1 MFSSVTSSV
10 AVAEQRHG
18 HAAERLHRGL
28 DADDVVAHADRLGAG
43 LGVFQRMR
51 AGVGRRHHQ
60 RVHAL
65 GPQRIGRHRGGQR
78 RIDAAR
84 QADHDRREARLV
96 HVVAQ
101 AQHHRLVDR
110 FDVAELRRDRAGL
123 AFPAAAVAAELD
135 GRDLLAERGEL
146 GLERAVGAER
156 ERAAVVDH
164 LVLAADLVE
173 IDQRQAALDHAVDGE
188 LHAHVGLA
196 DLVGRG
202 VGHQQ
207 DLAAGLGDAFDD
219 VGRPDVLA
227 DRHADAHALDHQR
240 PRHRA
245 RREDALVVEH
255 AVVRQVDLVALADD
269 LAFVEADDGV
279 VELAVL
285 APRRGDEQRR
295 PAVPGVG
302 AQFLD
307 RLVAALHER
316 RLQHQVLGEVS
327 GEDQLGRQHQ
337 VGALLCRLGARGPH
351 LGEIACDVAD
361 LGIELGERDLERLR
375 HPLMLFLSII
385 GVKPQP
391 DVTSRRRRTG
401 KARSSGRAP
410 ARPCAR
416 HRSPPP
422 APTPPLVSI
431 RRMKA
436 VFAGTPDPSMALG
449 LEQQPGNGAAR
460 RRIGAARRLRRP
472 TLPSANLPGRSR
484 RSECRSARPC
494 LSNRLASGALNT
506 QAKP

>member
-1 MFSSVTSSV
+1 MPTMSY
-10 AVAEQRHG
+10 H
-18 HAAERLHRGL
+18 
-28 DADDVVAHADRLGAG
+28 
-43 LGVFQRMR
+43 QRM
-51 AGVGRRHHQ
+51 HT
-60 RVHAL
+60 L
-65 GPQRIGRHRGGQR
+65 GPQRVGRHGRGQR

-84 QADHDRREARLV
+84 QADHDRRKACLV

-110 FDVAELRRDRAGL
+110 FDVAELGRDRPGL

-135 GRDLLAERGEL
+135 GRDLLAKRGEL
-146 GLERAVGAER
+146 GLERTVGAER
-156 ERAAVVDH
+156 KRSAVIDH
-164 LVLAADLVE
+164 LVLAADLIE
-173 IDQRQAALDHAVDGE
+173 IDQRQSALDHALDGE
-188 LHAHVGLA
+188 LHAHIGLA

-207 DLAAGLGDAFDD
+207 DLAAGLGDALHD

-295 PAVPGVG
+295 SAVLGVG

-316 RLQHQVLGEVS
+316 GFQHQVLGEVS
-327 GEDQLGRQHQ
+327 REDQLGRQHH
-337 VGALLCRLGARGPH
+337 VGALLRRLGARRPH
-351 LGEIACDVAD
+351 LDEIARDVAD
-361 LGIELGERDLERLR
+361 LGIELGERDFERLR

-385 GVKPQP
+385 DVKVPP
-391 DVTSRRRRTG
+391 DVTSRHRRIG
-401 KARSSGRAP
+401 KARSSGREP
-410 ARPCAR
+410 ARRCGQR
-416 HRSPPP
+416 RNL
-422 APTPPLVSI
+422 TP
-431 RRMKA
+431 
-436 VFAGTPDPSMALG
+436 
-449 LEQQPGNGAAR
+449 AR
-460 RRIGAARRLRRP
+460 RRP
-472 TLPSANLPGRSR
+472 WCPPD
-484 RSECRSARPC
+484 E
-494 LSNRLASGALNT
+494 
-506 QAKP
+506 